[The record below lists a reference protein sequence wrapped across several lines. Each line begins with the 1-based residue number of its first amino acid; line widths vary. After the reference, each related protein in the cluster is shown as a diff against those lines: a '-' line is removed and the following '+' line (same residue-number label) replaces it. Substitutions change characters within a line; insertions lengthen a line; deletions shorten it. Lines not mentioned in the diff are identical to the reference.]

1 MWPNADIDP
10 RLPIP
15 YIARMLSS
23 RDDAYSLLASLG
35 ASQRLLQHL
44 KLVGEAAD
52 QLMSAYDDMGI
63 PFQRQTIE
71 LGVAVHDAGKI
82 LFPQELDVAG
92 SNHEPAGE
100 QLMLSNGVQPEIARC
115 CVSHAEWQVADVTF
129 EELSIA
135 LADKLWKGKRVPELE
150 LRVIDL
156 AAEKLGADRW
166 DIFGRL
172 DGTFEEI
179 ADGGADRLARSQV

>member
-1 MWPNADIDP
+1 
-10 RLPIP
+10 
-15 YIARMLSS
+15 MLSS

-82 LFPQELDVAG
+82 LFPQELDAAG

-100 QLMLSNGVQPEIARC
+100 RLMLSNGVQPEIARC
-115 CVSHAEWQVADVTF
+115 CVSHAEWQVGRVTF